1 MHVGHVRRGCPAP
14 PRGHP
19 GGTWARVAVL
29 FLALFLGALGPISFL
44 GMSPGGSASR
54 SGPSVAVVPAGSGP
68 ATGPFVANFTMSAA
82 EGDAPLNVTF
92 LASAT
97 GGTSPYQFTWD
108 FGDGTTGNGPRVVHD
123 FVNPG
128 AYVVVLRASDAAG
141 AKATVSADV
150 TVLAGAG
157 VPPSTGIV
165 IALSLIAVGAGIGLG
180 IWASR
185 RIARRAQAPS
195 APTVGVV
202 GTRPGY
208 GRTPLLEP
216 GGPPPPVVPA
226 PYGPVPP
233 TWVVPVGAPVRPP
246 TFLPRPPPPPSPAE
260 DLPARTP
267 PARNDARGAGP
278 AQGSPSIS
286 GPSLRPGSG
295 VPKGAAAPPQPSL
308 AGGQHSP
315 EVPASVG
322 ELLSVDLTEGT
333 SLLDAARHLN
343 ELNWSSLEED
353 VGRAPSPLL
362 SRVVAHLD
370 PLVQLLRGH
379 LQDPERV
386 RRLLRDVTQDWY
398 QKGQHAGSNPASE
411 SRSSYRSLFAPSV
424 DGDTPSLLERMGRSY
439 AGLTWRAFL
448 RMGPWL
454 AALLASFVALEA
466 STFVLLYVNF
476 HGGHPSAVESLV
488 VPVAVLGPPTLVLCL
503 FPVAEWGHLLWNR
516 FRSSPRRDRLYL
528 LPSVRMSSYLL
539 VLALAEISRAVADL
553 VSGSIFGTPS
563 SFAAGGSSG
572 LLDAAAFLLLLSAT
586 IFLGWAAAAGWNL
599 GGSRRATFAA
609 SLLYLLVLAVW
620 LGTEAKL
627 LVDIAQGATWAGVA
641 DAQHLLAYVP
651 ADLLVVSFFVLMVF
665 FAFSE
670 PEWLRAHAAATQ
682 LRAAVAQAFV
692 DDLGTRAPGSRSVPL
707 EHLSDLARGQGAPK
721 VARAMREL
729 FDFDTDGNRYVAL
742 RWHDDA
748 SDTILTVH
756 IRQDE
761 GGAVYVL
768 DAESRAASSDAAAGL
783 AGGTVGLGTSTSAM
797 TADIWSGSQLTNE
810 DAWLAALRAR
820 KGQGRLSRPPS
831 EARDGPVYRTLILL
845 LAGPASTEA
854 RELFRKVG
862 WTKPS
867 GPMLMVELLQAAERG
882 EALTP
887 EIETDGDYLEVELN
901 RATQHAEDKAP
912 FLGPW
917 DLLGWHI
924 VREVSMPVGGTPAAI
939 SYRATRQ
946 VSPGAGSKGSTV
958 AAAPDAR

>member
-1 MHVGHVRRGCPAP
+1 MHVGHVRRGCQAP
-14 PRGHP
+14 PRGHA
-19 GGTWARVAVL
+19 GGTSARVAVL
-29 FLALFLGALGPISFL
+29 FLALFLGALGPISVL
-44 GMSPGGSASR
+44 GVSPGGSASR
-54 SGPSVAVVPAGSGP
+54 FGPSVAVVTAGLGP

-82 EGDAPLNVTF
+82 EGDAPLNVTI

-97 GGTSPYQFTWD
+97 GGTSPYQFSWD
-108 FGDGTTGNGPRVVHD
+108 FGDGTTGSGPRVVHE
-123 FVNPG
+123 FASPG
-128 AYVVVLRASDAAG
+128 AYVVVLKASDAAG

-195 APTVGVV
+195 APTVRVV

-208 GRTPLLEP
+208 VRTPLLEP

-233 TWVVPVGAPVRPP
+233 TWVAPVGAPVRPS
-246 TFLPRPPPPPSPAE
+246 TFLPKPPPPPSPAE
-260 DLPARTP
+260 VFRARSP
-267 PARNDARGAGP
+267 PARDDGRRTGSAL
-278 AQGSPSIS
+278 GSPSVS
-286 GPSLRPGSG
+286 GRPVHAGSDAPRG
-295 VPKGAAAPPQPSL
+295 MAAPLQPSP
-308 AGGQHSP
+308 AGGPVSP

-343 ELNWSSLEED
+343 GLNWSSWEED

-398 QKGQHAGSNPASE
+398 QKGQHVGSNSGSE
-411 SRSSYRSLFAPSV
+411 SRSAYRSLFAPSV

-454 AALLASFVALEA
+454 AALLAAFVALEA

-476 HGGHPSAVESLV
+476 HGGHPSAIESLV

-516 FRSSPRRDRLYL
+516 FRSSPRKDRLYL

-553 VSGSIFGTPS
+553 VSGSVFGTPS

-670 PEWLRAHAAATQ
+670 PEWLRAHASATQ

-707 EHLSDLARGQGAPK
+707 EHLSDLARGQGGPK
-721 VARAMREL
+721 VARAMRDL
-729 FDFDTDGNRYVAL
+729 FDFDPDGNRYIAL

-768 DAESRAASSDAAAGL
+768 DAESRAASSDAGAGL
-783 AGGTVGLGTSTSAM
+783 AGGTVGLGASTSVM
-797 TADIWSGSQLTNE
+797 TADIWSGSQLTTE

-845 LAGPASTEA
+845 LAEPGSTEA

-887 EIETDGDYLEVELN
+887 EIETDGEYLEVELN

-917 DLLGWHI
+917 DLLGWHV

-946 VSPGAGSKGSTV
+946 DGPIADSKGSTAPAV
-958 AAAPDAR
+958 PAAR